1 VFSLGTSV
9 SSTYKTDSHDI
20 AVILLKVA
28 LNTITLTHLIS
39 QFFQKNISELM
50 TEKSELEEQRI
61 RADTLE
67 QQVKVILFL

>member
-1 VFSLGTSV
+1 V
-9 SSTYKTDSHDI
+9 
-20 AVILLKVA
+20 
-28 LNTITLTHLIS
+28 
-39 QFFQKNISELM
+39 SELM